1 MRTITFII
9 ISLLIYQQSAGQ
21 STRSKVSDSIPTE
34 QNLTATENTLVNVF
48 LEAELKK
55 DRYKYYK
62 EYELFI
68 IEESVK
74 KTKSIDAYLYS
85 LTEWKSMNRI
95 SKISDSQNMYF
106 LDSLQLQKINRAL
119 QKEQVYHWKVGDFNN
134 LKVGLYKYE
143 ELRTIINT
151 GAFVN
156 LPKRLIIFL
165 SKPLIIN
172 ENNAL
177 ISFNIGS
184 GEIGNSIISHF
195 TVLLRKEN
203 NEWNDSGY
211 YEDGVYY

>member
-195 TVLLRKEN
+195 TVLLER
-203 NEWNDSGY
+203 
-211 YEDGVYY
+211 